1 MIQREDVAHRRLR
14 GEEADLQRTAQ
25 QPARAAVMMGLG
37 GGQQMHEGGDPLI
50 LATIGQRYRFE
61 LLHPGQPLELEPQ
74 TTLGP
79 KGGMPLQRRTP
90 ARRAA

>member
-1 MIQREDVAHRRLR
+1 MTWRIDACAARKPTSRV
-14 GEEADLQRTAQ
+14 AQ

-50 LATIGQRYRFE
+50 LATIGQRYRFV

-74 TTLGP
+74 ITLGP
-79 KGGMPLQRRTP
+79 KGGMPQRLHRHTP
-90 ARRAA
+90 ARGAA

>member
-1 MIQREDVAHRRLR
+1 MIQREDVEHRRLR
-14 GEEADLQRTAQ
+14 GEEADLQRMAQ
-25 QPARAAVMMGLG
+25 QPARAAVMMSLG
-37 GGQQMHEGGDPLI
+37 GGDPLI

-61 LLHPGQPLELEPQ
+61 LLHPGQPLEPEPQ

-79 KGGMPLQRRTP
+79 KSGMPLRLHRRTP